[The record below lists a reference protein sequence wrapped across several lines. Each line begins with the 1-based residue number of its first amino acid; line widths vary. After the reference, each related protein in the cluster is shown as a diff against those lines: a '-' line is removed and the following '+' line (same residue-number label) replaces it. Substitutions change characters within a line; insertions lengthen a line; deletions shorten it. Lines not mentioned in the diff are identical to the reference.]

1 MGGPTPAPEKKGA
14 VPVVRPPLTEKQQA
28 ALAKAQQATEDL
40 ANAQRLAQIVN
51 LHISGLSLGQIGAQ
65 IGATA
70 DEVDRMIQSDAA
82 RYVKTQPQ
90 LRVFVRNYVSG
101 KYSELLAAI
110 WDDAVDMTTNQKLTV
125 QGFDRKL
132 ASQDRAIKILERMA
146 KLHGAEAP
154 TQTEVKVESAPEA
167 VDKLVQALSMAR
179 GQGYDP
185 SIFDIVDVE
194 VVEEVVAQSHEAL
207 QESSDRVGDPSDDP
221 DEDGFQKP

>member
-1 MGGPTPAPEKKGA
+1 MAKQPANAAAKKAA
-14 VPVVRPPLTEKQQA
+14 VPVVRTARQEA
-28 ALAKAQQATEDL
+28 ALAKKAKADADL
-40 ANAQRLAQIVN
+40 AAATRLAQIVN
-51 LHISGLSLGQIGAQ
+51 LHIAGMSLGQIGAE

-82 RYVKTQPQ
+82 RYVRTQPQ

-146 KLHGAEAP
+146 KLHGADAP
-154 TQTEVKVESAPEA
+154 TQTEVKVEAAPEA
-167 VDKLVQALSMAR
+167 VDKLVQVLSMAQ
-179 GQGYDP
+179 GHGYDM
-185 SIFDIVDVE
+185 SVFDVVDA
-194 VVEEVVAQSHEAL
+194 EEVHEVADEAAAALKQSSEH
-207 QESSDRVGDPSDDP
+207 VGDVDP
-221 DEDGFQKP
+221 ANPDGGFQKP